1 MELKFIWIEEYK
13 NIKKTG
19 FNFNHSFDVE
29 FHYIDTEIIISPKIN
44 NLPKSFFKDNISS
57 VTAIVGKN
65 GSGKTNLTE
74 FINYNLAHVTNG
86 SLSRYQA
93 GSKGILIIDNF
104 IFSQENIIIK
114 NNKKLEELGYEILD
128 YEKVPLDKQGGRK
141 WAEMSKN
148 KYIYYSPAFEFRYI
162 NMESNLTNISTSY
175 LAFNDVNK
183 TTKHYNLNSAT
194 HSSSSE
200 IKTDSLTAHYLNEM
214 IRESDFILN
223 FNSSE
228 YIGESPVDLT
238 ISIDMVEENRLLQ
251 RDHFNKTENEEG
263 ILLNK
268 LWEEINELER
278 RIWNYGFTELNNYK
292 LQETD
297 KTDAYDYYQ
306 IPVKNQKDIFRR
318 LFLINL
324 FKILIRTGSVFK
336 VGFFSDFIYSPETI
350 NNTDLGDILKS
361 INSKLLGFIDECVWK
376 EEKTKSRKESS
387 FALHSKLQFE
397 LIRNAKLN
405 ISNPEKKKNFL
416 ELIKSCKEITKNR
429 LFFHYQFANNYS
441 SGQQNLLNFYSRF
454 YWAKNQISDSEKDD
468 IYDFFSDQIILFI
481 DEGEVAL
488 HPEWQRQ
495 FFNKVTTF
503 LSEIFIDRKIQLIL
517 TTHSPF
523 VLSDI
528 PKDNVLL
535 LEKDIN
541 GNTKISNIVRE
552 NTFGANIHE
561 LLADSFFLND
571 GFIGDFAKEKIALTL
586 NWLKMKAHESK
597 KTANSDFTIDKNIQT
612 LKFESNE
619 AEFEYHR
626 NIINLIGE
634 PLVKNKL
641 MSMFIEYVNDDAAFL
656 KSELEKAQ
664 LKVQELQKRIGNA

>member
-29 FHYIDTEIIISPKIN
+29 FQYIDTEIIISPKVN

-86 SLSRYQA
+86 SLASYQA
-93 GSKGILIIDNF
+93 GNKGILIIDHF
-104 IFSQENIIIK
+104 IFYQEKLIIK
-114 NNKKLEELGYEILD
+114 NKKKFEELGYEILD
-128 YEKVPLDKQGGRK
+128 YDNVPLDKQGGRK

-183 TTKHYNLNSAT
+183 TTKHYNLDSASNS
-194 HSSSSE
+194 SLSE
-200 IKTDSLTAHYLNEM
+200 KKTDSLTAHYLNEM

-228 YIGESPVDLT
+228 YIGESPVDLK
-238 ISIDMVEENRLLQ
+238 ISIDMVDENRLLQ
-251 RDHFNKTENEEG
+251 RDYFYKTENEKE

-268 LWEEINELER
+268 LWEEINELEN
-278 RIWNYGFTELNNYK
+278 RIWNYGFTELDNYK
-292 LQETD
+292 LPGTD

-306 IPVKNQKDIFRR
+306 IPVENQKDIFRR

-324 FKILIRTGSVFK
+324 FKILIRTGSIFE
-336 VGFFSDFIYSPETI
+336 VGFFYDFIYSPETI
-350 NNTDLGDILKS
+350 NNTELGDILKS
-361 INSKLLGFIDECVWK
+361 INSKLLGFIDECVW
-376 EEKTKSRKESS
+376 EEKTTKSRKESS
-387 FALHSKLQFE
+387 SESQRKIQFE

-405 ISNPEKKKNFL
+405 IRNPEKKKNFL
-416 ELIKSCKEITKNR
+416 ELIKLCKEITKER

-454 YWAKNQISDSEKDD
+454 YWAKNQISESEKND

-488 HPEWQRQ
+488 HPEWQRL

-535 LEKDIN
+535 LERDIN

-571 GFIGDFAKEKIALTL
+571 GFIGDFAKEKIQDLIKYLIFDEHFVESETNIKNSNPWDPAT
-586 NWLKMKAHESK
+586 AHQL
-597 KTANSDFTIDKNIQT
+597 IQIVGEPIIKERLQSLYE
-612 LKFESNE
+612 LKFPQENKES
-619 AEFEYHR
+619 
-626 NIINLIGE
+626 
-634 PLVKNKL
+634 
-641 MSMFIEYVNDDAAFL
+641 
-656 KSELEKAQ
+656 LEQQIK
-664 LKVQELQKRIGNA
+664 ELQRKLSKLQ